1 MTSSGEFPLHVW
13 APRAGRVEGLVGD
26 RRIPLEPIGDGWWQ
40 SEERF
45 GHGTDYAFSLDGG
58 DARPSPRSRW
68 QPEGI
73 NGPSRIVDPGSFEWH
88 DARFRAVP
96 LASAVIYEMHVGT
109 FTADG
114 TFDAAVSRLDHLVE
128 LGVTHVELLPVAE
141 FSGDCGWGYDGV
153 DLYAPHHA
161 YGGPEGLARFV
172 DAAQAKGLSGVIT
185 VLYKHP
191 LSRCK

>member
-73 NGPSRIVDPGSFEWH
+73 NGPSRIVDPATFEWH
-88 DARFRAVP
+88 DAAFRPAP
-96 LASAVIYEMHVGT
+96 LSSALIYELHVGT
-109 FTADG
+109 FTPDG
-114 TFDAAVSRLDHLVE
+114 TFDAAISRLDHLVE
-128 LGVTHVELLPVAE
+128 LGVTHVELMPVAE
-141 FSGDCGWGYDGV
+141 FSGDRGWGYGGA
-153 DLYAPHHA
+153 DLSAPHPA
-161 YGGPEGLARFV
+161 SGGPEGLARFV
-172 DAAQAKGLSGVIT
+172 AAAHAQGLAVIMD
-185 VLYKHP
+185 VVYNHLGP
-191 LSRCK
+191 AGN